1 MTLAIHPILKESF
14 AIIDAEIGEHNLN
27 RQEYA
32 IVRRAIHSTADFE
45 FAQLLKFSPTAI
57 ETAIA
62 AIQKGTAIVTDVT
75 MVKQGISST
84 VAQTFKNPLISAV
97 EAASVPLPG
106 KTRTETGL
114 LKVAKE
120 YPEAIFAIGNAPTA
134 LFALCSLIQEAS
146 IKPTIVIG
154 ATVGFVSVVESK
166 AVLAET
172 PVPQI
177 RVEGRKGGS
186 PVTAAIINA
195 LVTLA
200 WEEREDN

>member
-1 MTLAIHPILKESF
+1 MTLALHPILKESF
-14 AIIDAEIGEHNLN
+14 AIIDAEIGEHNFN

-166 AVLAET
+166 AVLAAT